1 MSDRRR
7 QQNFQS
13 LPHYL
18 HEGIWTAFTS
28 QGREKCR
35 SLLLTHVWKLGLRCP
50 SEGTFA
56 VILNLLFLGCADC
69 KRPETSFER
78 YELLQQL
85 KRDWKQFKQAM
96 KNEDMVYVEYVLE
109 LPSNPDN
116 LPEEYKGA
124 AFADGPPEPCRV
136 LANDDERIEVHVR

>member
-1 MSDRRR
+1 M
-7 QQNFQS
+7 
-13 LPHYL
+13 
-18 HEGIWTAFTS
+18 S

-35 SLLLTHVWKLGLRCP
+35 SLLLTHAWKLGLRCP

-56 VILNLLFLGCADC
+56 VMLNLLFLGCADC

-96 KNEDMVYVEYVLE
+96 K
-109 LPSNPDN
+109 
-116 LPEEYKGA
+116 K
-124 AFADGPPEPCRV
+124 
-136 LANDDERIEVHVR
+136 

>member
-1 MSDRRR
+1 M
-7 QQNFQS
+7 
-13 LPHYL
+13 
-18 HEGIWTAFTS
+18 
-28 QGREKCR
+28 
-35 SLLLTHVWKLGLRCP
+35 
-50 SEGTFA
+50 
-56 VILNLLFLGCADC
+56 LNLLFLGCADC

-124 AFADGPPEPCRV
+124 AFAEGPPEPWRV